1 MSVQTFIAG
10 AGPYYRLTGAA
21 PAAPGQA
28 LLSSADG
35 VARWGGVGGGG
46 DTFVDFT
53 CPVFAYI
60 DDVERLDLNP
70 IVISANTRAVNFQ
83 GEQGEIVP
91 HERIE
96 AYVAETI
103 GLFMPDFANRL
114 VIVLPVAFS
123 SNEDLG
129 GSCVVDEFTSG
140 LPIRYVRPFFKTTS
154 GGETTMSIPRTA
166 AEPTTT
172 NNTKLY
178 GFGVVFFRAS
188 A

>member
-1 MSVQTFIAG
+1 MPVQTFIAG

-21 PAAPGQA
+21 PTAPGQV

-70 IVISANTRAVNFQ
+70 IVISANTRAVDFQ
-83 GEQGEIVP
+83 SELGAIVP
-91 HERIE
+91 RERIE

-114 VIVLPVAFS
+114 VILLPAAWP
-123 SNEDLG
+123 SNDDLG
-129 GSCVVDEFTSG
+129 GSCVVDEFTNG
-140 LPIRYVRPFFKTTS
+140 LPIRYVRPFLKTTR
-154 GGETTMSIPRTA
+154 GGETTISIPRTA
-166 AEPTTT
+166 AEPTATNTT
-172 NNTKLY
+172 KIY
-178 GFGVVFFRAS
+178 GFDFVFFRAS